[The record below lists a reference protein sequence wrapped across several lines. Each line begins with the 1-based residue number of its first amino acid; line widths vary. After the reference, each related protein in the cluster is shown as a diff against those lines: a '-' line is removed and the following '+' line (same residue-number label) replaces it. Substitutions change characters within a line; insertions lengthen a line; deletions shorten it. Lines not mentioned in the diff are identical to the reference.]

1 MQELQKIAVVI
12 DADNTQ
18 ISKLEDVFHEIST
31 RGRIVVKRAYGN
43 WHKPTL
49 KNWGEII
56 KRLAIKAEQ
65 QFDYVSGKNATD
77 MALVIDTI
85 ELLYTNLYD
94 AFVIVSSDSD
104 YTPLAIKLREAGVY
118 VMGVGEQK
126 TPVAFR
132 NACDEFLFLENCSS
146 SVEGN
151 DAHDVVNSFQ
161 SDAQDAA
168 SSSQSDVQDA
178 ASSSQSDAQDA
189 VSSPQKEK
197 AEVSISPNN
206 EKEESTKQLKEDVQK
221 TDSTPI
227 ASSAPAEENSEK
239 KNDLNEIHAL
249 LEKAYDTFQDEDGWV
264 NVAKVGLFLRRAKPD
279 FDSRTYGFQKLSLF
293 LKNFPEKYD
302 VKIVGEK
309 PNVIAVYRC
318 VSNENN

>member
-104 YTPLAIKLREAGVY
+104 YTPLAIKLREAEVY

-221 TDSTPI
+221 TGSTPI

-309 PNVIAVYRC
+309 PNIIAVYRC

>member
-12 DADNTQ
+12 VVVFFLF
-18 ISKLEDVFHEIST
+18 SKLEDVFHEIST

-146 SVEGN
+146 SVEVN

-161 SDAQDAA
+161 SDA
-168 SSSQSDVQDA
+168 QDA

-309 PNVIAVYRC
+309 PNIIAVYSC
-318 VSNENN
+318 VSNETNKLACRMYM

>member
-1 MQELQKIAVVI
+1 M
-12 DADNTQ
+12 
-18 ISKLEDVFHEIST
+18 
-31 RGRIVVKRAYGN
+31 VKRAYGN

-151 DAHDVVNSFQ
+151 DAHDAVSSFQ

-168 SSSQSDVQDA
+168 SSSQSD
-178 ASSSQSDAQDA
+178 AQDT

-309 PNVIAVYRC
+309 PNIIAVYRC

>member
-77 MALVIDTI
+77 VALVIDTI

-151 DAHDVVNSFQ
+151 DAHDVVSSFQ
-161 SDAQDAA
+161 SDA
-168 SSSQSDVQDA
+168 QDA

-309 PNVIAVYRC
+309 PNIIAVYRC

>member
-1 MQELQKIAVVI
+1 
-12 DADNTQ
+12 
-18 ISKLEDVFHEIST
+18 
-31 RGRIVVKRAYGN
+31 
-43 WHKPTL
+43 
-49 KNWGEII
+49 
-56 KRLAIKAEQ
+56 
-65 QFDYVSGKNATD
+65 

-94 AFVIVSSDSD
+94 ALVIVSSDSD

-221 TDSTPI
+221 TGSTPI

-309 PNVIAVYRC
+309 PNIIAVYRC

>member
-43 WHKPTL
+43 WHKPAL

-132 NACDEFLFLENCSS
+132 NACDEFLFLENCFS

-151 DAHDVVNSFQ
+151 
-161 SDAQDAA
+161 
-168 SSSQSDVQDA
+168 
-178 ASSSQSDAQDA
+178 DAQDA

-302 VKIVGEK
+302 VKLVGEK
-309 PNVIAVYRC
+309 PNTIAVYRC

>member
-77 MALVIDTI
+77 MALVIDTR

-118 VMGVGEQK
+118 VMGVGEK
-126 TPVAFR
+126 KNPVAFR

-151 DAHDVVNSFQ
+151 DAHDVVSSFQ
-161 SDAQDAA
+161 SDA
-168 SSSQSDVQDA
+168 QDA

-309 PNVIAVYRC
+309 PNIIAVYRC

>member
-132 NACDEFLFLENCSS
+132 NACDEFLLLENCSS

-151 DAHDVVNSFQ
+151 DAQDATSSPQ

-168 SSSQSDVQDA
+168 NSL
-178 ASSSQSDAQDA
+178 
-189 VSSPQKEK
+189 QKEK
-197 AEVSISPNN
+197 AEMSISPNN
-206 EKEESTKQLKEDVQK
+206 EKAESTKQLKENAQK
-221 TDSTPI
+221 TDSTTMVG
-227 ASSAPAEENSEK
+227 SALSDENSEK

-249 LEKAYDTFQDEDGWV
+249 LEKAYDTFQDEGGWV
-264 NVAKVGLFLRRAKPD
+264 NVARVGLFLRRAKPD

-293 LKNFPEKYD
+293 LKNFPEKYE
-302 VKIVGEK
+302 VKKVGEK
-309 PNVIAVYRC
+309 TNPIAVYRC

>member
-18 ISKLEDVFHEIST
+18 ISKLENVFHEIST

-151 DAHDVVNSFQ
+151 DAHDVV
-161 SDAQDAA
+161 

-309 PNVIAVYRC
+309 PNIIAVYRC

>member
-132 NACDEFLFLENCSS
+132 NACDEFLFLENCAS

-151 DAHDVVNSFQ
+151 DAHDVV
-161 SDAQDAA
+161 

-309 PNVIAVYRC
+309 PNIIAVYRC

>member
-146 SVEGN
+146 TVEGN
-151 DAHDVVNSFQ
+151 DAHDVVNSFR

-309 PNVIAVYRC
+309 PNIIAVYRC

>member
-118 VMGVGEQK
+118 VMGVGEQT

-132 NACDEFLFLENCSS
+132 NACDEFLLLENCSS

-151 DAHDVVNSFQ
+151 DAQDATSSPQ

-168 SSSQSDVQDA
+168 NSL
-178 ASSSQSDAQDA
+178 
-189 VSSPQKEK
+189 QKEK
-197 AEVSISPNN
+197 AEMSISPNN
-206 EKEESTKQLKEDVQK
+206 EKAESTKQLKENAQK
-221 TDSTPI
+221 TDSTTMVG
-227 ASSAPAEENSEK
+227 SALSDENSEK

-249 LEKAYDTFQDEDGWV
+249 LEKAYDTFQDEGGWV
-264 NVAKVGLFLRRAKPD
+264 NVARVGLFLRRAKPD

-293 LKNFPEKYD
+293 LKNFPEKYE
-302 VKIVGEK
+302 VKKVGEK
-309 PNVIAVYRC
+309 TNPIAVYRC

>member
-65 QFDYVSGKNATD
+65 QLDYVSGKNATD

-151 DAHDVVNSFQ
+151 DAHDVV
-161 SDAQDAA
+161 

-309 PNVIAVYRC
+309 PNIIAVYRC

>member
-118 VMGVGEQK
+118 VMGVGEKK

-161 SDAQDAA
+161 SDA
-168 SSSQSDVQDA
+168 QDA

-309 PNVIAVYRC
+309 PNIIAVYRC

>member
-118 VMGVGEQK
+118 VMGVGEKK

-151 DAHDVVNSFQ
+151 DAHDVVSSFQ

-168 SSSQSDVQDA
+168 SSSQSD
-178 ASSSQSDAQDA
+178 AQDT

-309 PNVIAVYRC
+309 PNIIAVYRC

>member
-118 VMGVGEQK
+118 VMGV
-126 TPVAFR
+126 AFR

-151 DAHDVVNSFQ
+151 DAHDVVSSFQ

-168 SSSQSDVQDA
+168 SSSQSD
-178 ASSSQSDAQDA
+178 AQDT

-309 PNVIAVYRC
+309 PNIIAVYRC

>member
-43 WHKPTL
+43 WHKPAL

-104 YTPLAIKLREAGVY
+104 YTPLAIKLLEAGVY

-151 DAHDVVNSFQ
+151 DA
-161 SDAQDAA
+161 
-168 SSSQSDVQDA
+168 
-178 ASSSQSDAQDA
+178 QDA

-206 EKEESTKQLKEDVQK
+206 EKEKSTKQLKEDVQK

-302 VKIVGEK
+302 VKLVGEK
-309 PNVIAVYRC
+309 PNTIAVYRC